1 MAPKKQNRKSQVAAE
16 GSEGPPEQTEAE
28 RLSFLN
34 TPRPFKNPR
43 YTRPQSKKLRSTK
56 QILAAE
62 RDRERQRRE
71 AGGSSK
77 EVPTYLSIEAPPSLL
92 PQKRYC
98 DVTGLEAPYT
108 DPQSKLRYHNKA
120 VYELIKTLPPG
131 TNHEYL
137 AIRGQHSVIR

>member
-1 MAPKKQNRKSQVAAE
+1 MAPKRPTRKTQAFPDT
-16 GSEGPPEQTEAE
+16 SEGNVEQTEAE
-28 RLSFLN
+28 RLSFLHL
-34 TPRPFKNPR
+34 PRPFKNPR

-62 RDRERQRRE
+62 RERERLRRE
-71 AGGSSK
+71 TGTANK
-77 EVPTYLSIEAPPSLL
+77 EAPTYITIEAAPSLL

-98 DVTGLEAPYT
+98 DITGLEAPYT

-120 VYELIKTLPPG
+120 VYEFIKSLPPG
-131 TNHEYL
+131 TSHECL

>member
-1 MAPKKQNRKSQVAAE
+1 MAPKKPTRKSQVGLE
-16 GSEGPPEQTEAE
+16 SSVGPPEQTEAE

-43 YTRPQSKKLRSTK
+43 YVRPQSKKLRSTK

-62 RDRERQRRE
+62 RERERVKRE
-71 AGGSSK
+71 AGGSSR
-77 EVPTYLSIEAPPSLL
+77 EVPAYIAIEAPPSLL

-98 DVTGLEAPYT
+98 DITGLEAPYT

-120 VYELIKTLPPG
+120 VYDLIKTIPPG
-131 TNHEYL
+131 TSHEYL